1 MKQWIIAFML
11 LFPCLASA
19 ESTVTIA
26 AASAPQT
33 PAVKLQVR
41 ADYIAVPLTIK
52 SNAKD
57 PLKRTDETE
66 KMYHIIADAVGHQPD
81 MKLKTGVVSLASRE
95 ARKFSGT
102 DSSAVPFSTARLY
115 LLASLKPGTSVYTA
129 TKKIYQV
136 INSVHFEESDSVTL
150 GNAELAME
158 DPEQYRSRL
167 LGLISQSATEAR
179 KSLNTDVM
187 PEVHGL
193 ENAVSVMQLSDTD
206 VVLFINYTLTMIPV
220 QTQ

>member
-1 MKQWIIAFML
+1 MKPWILAFVL
-11 LFPCLASA
+11 LFPSLASA

-26 AASAPQT
+26 AASGPQAP
-33 PAVKLQVR
+33 AAKLQVR
-41 ADYIAVPLTIK
+41 ADYVAIPLTVK
-52 SNAKD
+52 SSAKD
-57 PLKRTDETE
+57 PLKRTDELE
-66 KMYHIIADAVGHQPD
+66 KTFRIIADAVGRQPD
-81 MKLKTGVVSLASRE
+81 IKLKTGVVSLAGRE
-95 ARKFSGT
+95 ARKFSGS
-102 DSSAVPFSTARLY
+102 DSSAGPYNTARLY
-115 LLASLKPGTSVYTA
+115 LLASLKPGTSVYVA
-129 TKKIYQV
+129 AKKIYQI